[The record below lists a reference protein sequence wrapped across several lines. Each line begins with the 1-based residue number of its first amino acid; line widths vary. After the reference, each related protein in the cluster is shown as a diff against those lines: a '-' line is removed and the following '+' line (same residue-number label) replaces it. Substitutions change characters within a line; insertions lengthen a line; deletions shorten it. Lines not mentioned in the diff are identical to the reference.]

1 MILTKTPMKESTAFC
16 ETESLK
22 SIQSEHGRAD
32 NWYLL
37 YTKPKR
43 EDFVSESLHRINIE
57 VYNPKRSN
65 SKKKANGVR
74 GDFFAPL
81 FPCYVFVRFDVQKFF
96 HMIKYTRGVKKIV
109 GFDGSPSPVPEEIIT
124 SIRSRESEGVV
135 DMASSFN
142 EGDMVVINNGL
153 FRDFTGVFQKEL
165 SDKERVLILLNTLS
179 PKRVVLDRSFIA
191 RV

>member
-1 MILTKTPMKESTAFC
+1 MMKESTALC
-16 ETESLK
+16 ETESMQF
-22 SIQSEHGRAD
+22 IQNEHGRHDEHGQAG

-43 EDFVSESLHRINIE
+43 EGFVEDALRRIAIE
-57 VYNPKRSN
+57 VYNPKRV
-65 SKKKANGVR
+65 SKKKANGNK

-109 GFDGSPSPVPEEIIT
+109 GFDGSPSPVPEEIIYT
-124 SIRSRESEGVV
+124 IRSRETEGVV

-142 EGDMVVINNGL
+142 EGDVVMINNGL

-179 PKRVVLDRSFIA
+179 PKRVVLNRSFIA